1 MGWAGAVRSSAN
13 RRGAAISK
21 YSLLGKISVRGKEKK
36 KIHPARRPGLPGR
49 QSPVYSAPPRAGPG
63 RISAVQREIDVVG
76 IGNAIV
82 DVIAHAEEAFIAREG
97 LSKGAM
103 TLIDADRAEALYQ
116 KMGPA
121 IEASGGSAG
130 NTLAGLASLGGRG
143 AFIGKVR
150 DDLLGEVYRHDI
162 TSIGVEFATPAASE
176 GPATARCLIVVT
188 PDGQRT
194 MATYLGA
201 CAELGP
207 NDIEREAVAAA
218 QVTYLEGYLFD
229 PPSAQEA
236 FRRAAAIAHGAGRKV
251 ALSLSDPFCVERHR
265 AEFRRL
271 VEGEIDILFANEAEI
286 CSLYETGAFSEAVGQ
301 VRGHVE
307 VAALT
312 RSALGSVV
320 LDRDEEHRVAAAPV
334 ARVVDTTGAG
344 DLYAAGFLYG
354 LTRGLPLPTCGRIGS
369 LCAAEIIGHM
379 GARPETDLA
388 RLLRESGLV

>member
-1 MGWAGAVRSSAN
+1 MHAD
-13 RRGAAISK
+13 
-21 YSLLGKISVRGKEKK
+21 
-36 KIHPARRPGLPGR
+36 
-49 QSPVYSAPPRAGPG
+49 
-63 RISAVQREIDVVG
+63 IDVVG

-82 DVIAHAEEAFIAREG
+82 DVIAHADEAFIAGEG
-97 LSKGAM
+97 LAKGAM
-103 TLIDADRAEALYQ
+103 TLIDAARAEALYQ

-130 NTLAGLASLGGRG
+130 NTLAGLASLGGSG

-162 TSIGVEFATPAASE
+162 TAIGVRFDTPSATD

-194 MATYLGA
+194 MGTYLGA

-207 NDIEREAVAAA
+207 GDIDPEPVAAA
-218 QVTYLEGYLFD
+218 AVTYLEGYLFD
-229 PPSAQEA
+229 PPLAQAA

-251 ALSLSDPFCVERHR
+251 ALSLSDPFCVDRHR
-265 AEFRRL
+265 AQFRRL

-286 CSLYETGAFSEAVGQ
+286 CSLYETDDFDEAAAR

-307 VAALT
+307 IAALT
-312 RSALGSVV
+312 RSAAGSLVLG
-320 LDRDEEHRVAAAPV
+320 RGEAHRIAAAPV

-354 LTRGLPLPTCGRIGS
+354 LTRGLPLPICGRVGS
-369 LCAAEIIGHM
+369 LCAAEIISHM

-388 RLLRESGLV
+388 RLLQESGLA

>member
-1 MGWAGAVRSSAN
+1 VNAD
-13 RRGAAISK
+13 
-21 YSLLGKISVRGKEKK
+21 
-36 KIHPARRPGLPGR
+36 
-49 QSPVYSAPPRAGPG
+49 
-63 RISAVQREIDVVG
+63 IDVVG

-82 DVIAHAEEAFIAREG
+82 DVIAHADEAFIAGEG
-97 LSKGAM
+97 LAKGAM
-103 TLIDADRAEALYQ
+103 TLIDAARAEALYQ

-130 NTLAGLASLGGRG
+130 NTLAGLASLGARG

-162 TSIGVEFATPAASE
+162 TAIGVRFDTPAATD

-194 MATYLGA
+194 MGTYLGA

-207 NDIEREAVAAA
+207 DDIDPEPVAAA
-218 QVTYLEGYLFD
+218 AVTYLEGYLFD
-229 PPSAQEA
+229 PPLAQAA

-251 ALSLSDPFCVERHR
+251 ALSLSDPFCVDRHR
-265 AEFRRL
+265 AQFRRL

-286 CSLYETGAFSEAVGQ
+286 CSLYETDDFEDAAAR
-301 VRGHVE
+301 VREHVE
-307 VAALT
+307 IAALT
-312 RSALGSVV
+312 RSAAGSLVLG
-320 LDRDEEHRVAAAPV
+320 RGEAHRIAAAPA

-344 DLYAAGFLYG
+344 DLYTAGFLYG
-354 LTRGLPLPTCGRIGS
+354 LTRGLPLPICGRVGS
-369 LCAAEIIGHM
+369 LCAAEIISHM

-388 RLLRESGLV
+388 RLLQESGLA

>member
-1 MGWAGAVRSSAN
+1 MNAD
-13 RRGAAISK
+13 
-21 YSLLGKISVRGKEKK
+21 
-36 KIHPARRPGLPGR
+36 
-49 QSPVYSAPPRAGPG
+49 
-63 RISAVQREIDVVG
+63 IDVVG

-82 DVIAHAEEAFIAREG
+82 DVIAHADEAFIAGEG
-97 LSKGAM
+97 LAKGAM
-103 TLIDADRAEALYQ
+103 TLIDAARAEALYQ

-162 TSIGVEFATPAASE
+162 TAIGVRFDTPAATD

-194 MATYLGA
+194 MGTYLGA

-207 NDIEREAVAAA
+207 DDIDPEPVAAA
-218 QVTYLEGYLFD
+218 AVTYLEGYLFD
-229 PPSAQEA
+229 PPLAQAA
-236 FRRAAAIAHGAGRKV
+236 FRRAAAIAHSAGRKV
-251 ALSLSDPFCVERHR
+251 ALSLSDPFCVDRHR
-265 AEFRRL
+265 AQFRRL

-286 CSLYETGAFSEAVGQ
+286 CSLYETDDFEDAAAR
-301 VRGHVE
+301 VREHVE
-307 VAALT
+307 IAALT
-312 RSALGSVV
+312 RSAAGSLVLG
-320 LDRDEEHRVAAAPV
+320 RGEAHEIAAAPA

-354 LTRGLPLPTCGRIGS
+354 LTRGLPLPICGRVGS
-369 LCAAEIIGHM
+369 LCAAEIISHM

-388 RLLRESGLV
+388 RLLQESGLA